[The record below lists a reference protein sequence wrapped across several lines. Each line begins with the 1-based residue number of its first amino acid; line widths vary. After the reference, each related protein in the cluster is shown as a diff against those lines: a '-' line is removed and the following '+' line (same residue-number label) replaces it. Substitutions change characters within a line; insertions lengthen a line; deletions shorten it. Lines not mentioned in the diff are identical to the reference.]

1 MLFRNKS
8 NKITQMHKPMC
19 KLGAVLVCMYFTG
32 YCKLG
37 PPHSAHPTRYN
48 IISVLQSFPVHTPPD
63 DSLLLPQ

>member
-1 MLFRNKS
+1 MLFCNKS

-19 KLGAVLVCMYFTG
+19 KLGPVPVFMYFTG
-32 YCKLG
+32 YCKLR

-48 IISVLQSFPVHTPPD
+48 IISVLQSFPLHTPP